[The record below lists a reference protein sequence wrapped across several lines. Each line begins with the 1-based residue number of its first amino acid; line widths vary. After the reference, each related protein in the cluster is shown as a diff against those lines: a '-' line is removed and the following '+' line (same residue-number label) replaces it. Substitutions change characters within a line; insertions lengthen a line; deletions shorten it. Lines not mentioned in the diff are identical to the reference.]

1 MAGPALLPPFSFW
14 AASISCLLISA
25 SSMAFF
31 LASASRAF
39 FSASA
44 FLMRSSSSLFFLASS
59 FSCSALI
66 SFLLLC
72 FSLSLFSSSSSLL
85 RSSLQEL
92 MYSLRDEGG
101 LLLSLSLLDE
111 ILLLPLLPGQ
121 LLLLFSSDL
130 LPLALFL
137 LEPLQLLLLLAALI
151 SPGVDVFLELLVE
164 FIFVHASLPLGE
176 RLISLSRG
184 GGGVGHTIVIH
195 PDTVFYVASSL
206 YTDPGQ
212 KEK

>member
-1 MAGPALLPPFSFW
+1 MAGPAVLPPFSFW

-72 FSLSLFSSSSSLL
+72 
-85 RSSLQEL
+85 
-92 MYSLRDEGG
+92 
-101 LLLSLSLLDE
+101 
-111 ILLLPLLPGQ
+111 
-121 LLLLFSSDL
+121 
-130 LPLALFL
+130 
-137 LEPLQLLLLLAALI
+137 AALI
-151 SPGVDVFLELLVE
+151 PPGVDVFLELLVE
-164 FIFVHASLPLGE
+164 LVLVHASLPLGE
-176 RLISLSRG
+176 RLITLGRG

-206 YTDPGQ
+206 YTDPDIVSLCPP
-212 KEK
+212 